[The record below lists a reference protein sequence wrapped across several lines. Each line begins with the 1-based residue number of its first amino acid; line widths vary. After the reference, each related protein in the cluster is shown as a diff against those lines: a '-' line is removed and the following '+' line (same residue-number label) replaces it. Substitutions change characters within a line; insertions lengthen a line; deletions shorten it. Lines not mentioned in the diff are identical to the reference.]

1 MRQVEFI
8 LPYPPSANFY
18 WRTVNGHPVVSE
30 AAKVYKSVV
39 ASLLAG
45 LVPQPWAGSIRLE
58 IAVYRPRKVG
68 DLSNTLKVLE
78 DALRGIVFVDDKQVE
93 DIALR
98 RHDDKDRPRACVR
111 VTEDPDVA
119 MGRFTGAGIP
129 THAEW
134 GTALARL
141 EAVRQKNLERRKAK
155 AERSGK
161 APTPAKSASWR
172 TPLPPTS
179 SPGAESYGSRH
190 RGEFQTA
197 PVGRP
202 KKPTAKQL
210 RDMAKPATYGPG
222 ESS

>member
-1 MRQVEFI
+1 MRTVEFVI
-8 LPYPPSANFY
+8 PYPPSSNFY

-39 ASLLAG
+39 ASLLTG
-45 LVPQPWAGSIRLE
+45 LVSQPWMGSIRLE

-78 DALRGIVFVDDKQVE
+78 DALRGIVFVDDKQVV
-93 DIALR
+93 DIALGR
-98 RHDDKDRPRACVR
+98 FDDKDRPRACVR
-111 VTEDPDVA
+111 VTEEPYCLVS
-119 MGRFTGAGIP
+119 GFTGASIHR
-129 THAEW
+129 HAEW
-134 GTALARL
+134 DAALARL
-141 EAVRQKNLERRKAK
+141 DAVRQKNLERRKAK
-155 AERSGK
+155 VERK
-161 APTPAKSASWR
+161 VKPTAPVKSASWR